1 MTIFAKVYVDE
12 DVDILV
18 ASLLLA
24 RGLDVTTAREQGML
38 GKADPEQLLFAAS
51 FERCML
57 THNRLDF
64 EQLHTKYLTNNQPH
78 AGILIAKRRNPY
90 QIAERVAILLDTL
103 TADEITNQLLYV

>member
-18 ASLLLA
+18 ANLLLA
-24 RGLDVTTAREQGML
+24 RGLDVTTVREQEML
-38 GKADPEQLLFAAS
+38 GKTDPEQLAFAVS
-51 FERCML
+51 FERCVL

-64 EQLHTKYLTNNQPH
+64 EKLHTNYLTNNQPH
-78 AGILIAKRRNPY
+78 QGILIAKRKNPY

-103 TADEITNQLLYV
+103 TADEIANQLFYV